1 MGFFSTKTNT
11 PKIILGITLNLPE
24 DYKVEEKKEDNF
36 VGKLY
41 TYNYFDN
48 SGKRLCSHSQ
58 HKSSGSVKWEM
69 ISVFD
74 EKENEILFKND
85 AGLLANIEYNENKE
99 IISYK
104 DNNGFV
110 WNLEE
115 YNNLDNGEVIDIF
128 GEKIAKGKFD
138 IDGDVTDG
146 YQTFFIKN
154 TKRKPVIGK
163 KVYSA
168 IIHPI
173 THEYMSISKYDCN
186 GNIVWTKNK
195 NG

>member
-1 MGFFSTKTNT
+1 MFFTKKPKT
-11 PKIILGITLNLPE
+11 PEAVLDITLNLPE
-24 DYKVEEKKEDNF
+24 GYKVEEKKENNL

-48 SGKRLCSHSQ
+48 SGKKLYSHRQ
-58 HKSSGSVKWEM
+58 HKDWGSVKWEM

-85 AGLLANIEYNENKE
+85 AGLLANIEYNENNE
-99 IISYK
+99 IVSYK

-115 YNNLDNGEVIDIF
+115 YNNLDNGEVINIF

-138 IDGDVTDG
+138 IDGDATDG

-173 THEYMSISKYDCN
+173 TREYMIINKYDRS
-186 GNIVWTKNK
+186 GNIIWTKTK
-195 NG
+195 ND

>member
-1 MGFFSTKTNT
+1 MFFSKKTNT

-24 DYKVEEKKEDNF
+24 GYKIEEKKEDNL

-41 TYNYFDN
+41 TYNYFNN
-48 SGKRLCSHSQ
+48 SGKKLYAHSQ
-58 HKSSGSVKWEM
+58 HKSSGGVKWEM
-69 ISVFD
+69 LSVFD
-74 EKENEILFKND
+74 DKENEILFKND

-99 IISYK
+99 IINYK

-110 WNLEE
+110 WSLGKH
-115 YNNLDNGEVIDIF
+115 NNLDNGEVIDIF

-138 IDGDVTDG
+138 IEGEATSG

-163 KVYSA
+163 KIYSA

-173 THEYMSISKYDCN
+173 THEYMSISKYDRN

-195 NG
+195 ND